1 MMRPQ
6 DQMKPENICAFE
18 SCVRDGK
25 LREGVVGRS
34 KLMLLDLRVGVQ
46 WRERLKV
53 SVCPTGILRP
63 LHQDSRRSLEMR
75 V

>member
-1 MMRPQ
+1 
-6 DQMKPENICAFE
+6 MKPGNICAFK

-34 KLMLLDLRVGVQ
+34 KLKLLNLGVGVQ

-53 SVCPTGILRP
+53 SVCPTHIPRP
-63 LHQDSRRSLEMR
+63 LP
-75 V
+75 

>member
-1 MMRPQ
+1 
-6 DQMKPENICAFE
+6 MKPGNICAFE

-34 KLMLLDLRVGVQ
+34 KLKLLNLGVGVQ
-46 WRERLKV
+46 WRETKGSRL
-53 SVCPTGILRP
+53 SHWHPASPTPR
-63 LHQDSRRSLEMR
+63 HQTQGSQEKR